1 MGLED
6 KYVELLIFQSKE
18 TALTVIMLTELTDI
32 YCVTYMTSVVLNAL
46 HVETHFMRLALF
58 LTQVPITLVGVVVMG
73 VLVLEVCEIQNLR
86 NIVLAHF

>member
-46 HVETHFMRLALF
+46 HVETHFILTSTLWDLF
-58 LTQVPITLVGVVVMG
+58 
-73 VLVLEVCEIQNLR
+73 
-86 NIVLAHF
+86 F